1 MKAIV
6 IERPNEIEF
15 RDVETPACGPDDVL
29 IKSAKAGL
37 CRTDLEV
44 LKGEVPDS
52 WVNYPVIPGHEWSGT
67 IAEVGSNVTEY
78 APGDRVCCEGV
89 IPCNRCKRCR
99 YGDTNLCENYDQ
111 LGFTR
116 GGGCGE
122 YVVAPRHVV
131 HRLEPHVSFESAV
144 LVEPGSVVLRAI
156 ERAQPIA
163 GEAVG
168 VVGIGTL
175 GSIAVQILKLYGPRA
190 LIAYGI
196 RDEELDVAR
205 RMGATDTVNVVDH
218 DPEEATRE
226 LLGEGLDMVVEVAGS
241 VKAVETSLNV
251 VRHGGRVSLLGVAGK
266 RARLEIPSDHFV
278 IKDAFVVGGFSY
290 TTATWSKVLRLV
302 NNRLVDFDPIVT
314 HRYPARDFAKAY
326 ELMDN
331 RGDELVA
338 KVLLEHEQAVPA

>member
-6 IERPNEIEF
+6 IDRPNEIEF
-15 RDVETPACGPDDVL
+15 REVEKPVCGPDDVL
-29 IKSAKAGL
+29 IRSAKAGL

-44 LKGEVPDS
+44 LRGEVPDS
-52 WVNYPVIPGHEWSGT
+52 WVRYPVIPGHEWSGM
-67 IAEVGSNVTEY
+67 IEEVGRNVTEY
-78 APGDRVCCEGV
+78 APGDRVCAEGV
-89 IPCNRCKRCR
+89 IPCNRCQRCR

-122 YVVAPRHVV
+122 YVLAPRHVV
-131 HRLEPHVSFESAV
+131 HRLQQHVSFESAV
-144 LVEPGSVVLRAI
+144 LVEPASVVLRAV
-156 ERAQPIA
+156 ERVRPEP

-175 GSIAVQILKLYGPRA
+175 GSIAVQLLRLHGPRA
-190 LIAYGI
+190 LVAYGL
-196 RDEELDVAR
+196 RDEELEVAR
-205 RMGATDTVNVVDH
+205 RMGATHAINVVDQ
-218 DPEEATRE
+218 DPEEATYK
-226 LLGEGLDMVVEVAGS
+226 LLGDGLDVVVEVAGS
-241 VKAVETSLNV
+241 AKAVETSLNV

-266 RARLEIPSDHFV
+266 RARLDIPADYFV
-278 IKDAFVVGGFSY
+278 IRDAFVVGGFSY
-290 TTATWSKVLRLV
+290 TSGAWTKVLRLV

-326 ELMDN
+326 DLMDN

-338 KVLLEHEQAVPA
+338 KVLLEHEPPAPV

>member
-6 IERPNEIEF
+6 IDRPNEIAF
-15 RDVETPACGPDDVL
+15 RDVEKPVCGPDDVL
-29 IKSAKAGL
+29 IRSAKVGL

-44 LKGEVPDS
+44 LRGEVPDS
-52 WVNYPVIPGHEWSGT
+52 WVRYPVIPGHEWSG
-67 IAEVGSNVTEY
+67 IIEEVGKDVTEY

-122 YVVAPRHVV
+122 YVLSPRHVV
-131 HRLEPHVSFESAV
+131 HRLQEHVSFESAV
-144 LVEPGSVVLRAI
+144 LVEPASVVLRAI
-156 ERAQPIA
+156 ERAQPVA

-175 GSIAVQILKLYGPRA
+175 GSVAVQILRLHGPRA
-190 LIAYGI
+190 LVAYGL
-196 RDEELDVAR
+196 RDEELEVAR
-205 RMGATDTVNVVDH
+205 GMGATHTINVVDQ
-218 DPEEATRE
+218 DPEEATHKV
-226 LLGEGLDMVVEVAGS
+226 LGDGLDMVVEVAGS
-241 VKAVETSLNV
+241 AKAVETSLNV

-266 RARLEIPSDHFV
+266 RARLDIPSDHFV
-278 IKDAFVVGGFSY
+278 IRDAFVVGGFSY
-290 TTATWSKVLRLV
+290 TSAAWSKVLRLV
-302 NNRLVDFDPIVT
+302 NNRLVNFDPIVT

-338 KVLLEHEQAVPA
+338 KVLLEHEAAATA

>member
-1 MKAIV
+1 MNAIV
-6 IERPNEIEF
+6 IDSPNRIEYREVERP
-15 RDVETPACGPDDVL
+15 VCGPDDVL
-29 IKSAKAGL
+29 IRSAKAGL

-44 LKGEVPDS
+44 LRGEVPAS
-52 WVNYPVIPGHEWSGT
+52 WVRYPVIPGHEWSGT
-67 IAEVGSNVTEY
+67 IAEVGTNVTEY
-78 APGDRVCCEGV
+78 APGDRVCCEGI

-99 YGDTNLCENYDQ
+99 NGETNLCENYDQ

-122 YVVAPRHVV
+122 YVLAPRHVV
-131 HRLEPHVSFESAV
+131 HRLLEHVSFESAV
-144 LVEPGSVVLRAI
+144 LVEPASVVLRAI
-156 ERAQPIA
+156 ERVRPVA

-175 GSIAVQILKLYGPRA
+175 GSIAVQILRLHGPRA

-196 RDEELDVAR
+196 RNEELDVAR
-205 RMGATDTVNVVDH
+205 GMGATDTINVVDQ
-218 DPEEATRE
+218 DAEEATHK
-226 LLGEGLDMVVEVAGS
+226 LLGDGLDMVVEVAGS
-241 VKAVETSLNV
+241 AKAVETSLSV

-266 RARLEIPSDHFV
+266 SARLDIPSDIFV

-290 TTATWSKVLRLV
+290 TTATWSKVLGLVNSRLV
-302 NNRLVDFDPIVT
+302 NFDPLVT

-331 RGDELVA
+331 RGEELVA
-338 KVLLEHEQAVPA
+338 KVLLEHEQTATG